1 MENYNV
7 KNEINDREENVVAG
21 TVGALLFSLVG
32 GILWYVLYQIGYIA
46 SISGFIGI
54 ICAMKGYS
62 FFAKRESKKGIII
75 SIIAAV
81 IVLVIAWYLCLAN
94 DVYVVYQEWFTAGEV
109 DYAPTFFEAVRG
121 AYVFLGEPDVA
132 GSYFGDLALGLFF
145 CALGAISSIR
155 SAFKKLKA
163 EKETAENEQNAEEP
177 ERAESVLNGGE
188 SGIN

>member
-7 KNEINDREENVVAG
+7 KNEINDTEENIVAG
-21 TVGALLFSLVG
+21 AVGALLFALAG
-32 GILWYVLYQIGYIA
+32 GVLWYVLYQIGYIA

-81 IVLVIAWYLCLAN
+81 VVLVIAWYLCLAN
-94 DVYVVYQEWFTAGEV
+94 DVYVAYQEWFTAGEV
-109 DYAPTFFEAVRG
+109 DYAPTFFESVRG

-132 GSYFGDLALGLFF
+132 DSYFGDLFMGLFF
-145 CALGAISSIR
+145 CALGAVSSIIN
-155 SAFKKLKA
+155 AFKKLKA
-163 EKETAENEQNAEEP
+163 EKAAAETAENAEEP
-177 ERAESVLNGGE
+177 VRTESVLNGGE
-188 SGIN
+188 SEIN